1 MGKKLFTA
9 VDNTLVRWKERMRM
23 LVAGYYFLKERER
36 FQKERAVLD
45 SMTGMTE
52 SEVAVMDDRELME
65 IYQSC
70 KELVTA

>member
-1 MGKKLFTA
+1 
-9 VDNTLVRWKERMRM
+9 M

-45 SMTGMTE
+45 SMTGITE